1 MNSSEKKAKLADRTA
16 TAVLYGTAGLFLL
29 LLAALTVYILYKGVR
44 AFNPSM
50 LSFGRDGIAT
60 EFWNTIYLVL
70 LSLIVSVPIGI
81 AAGIYMAEYARAG
94 RFTNFLRMCIETLSS
109 LPSIVVG
116 LFGYLVFIVM
126 TGSQWNLMAGALAV
140 SILNLPLIT
149 TTTEDALR
157 SVPTSY
163 REGGLGIGAT
173 HWQTIMTVLLPTAM
187 PRIITGIILAAGRS
201 FGEAAALLYTSGMN
215 SDINIGN
222 WNITSKSCIL
232 NPFRPADTLAVHIW
246 ALKTEG
252 VQANASQI
260 ADFSAALLIVMVFLF
275 SFSARIISRALE
287 RRMTGGG
294 KQKRRRAGSTK
305 SLNR

>member
-1 MNSSEKKAKLADRTA
+1 MTEKHTTLTHKRAKIADRTA
-16 TAVLYGTAGLFLL
+16 TAILYGTACFFLL
-29 LLAALTVYILYKGVR
+29 LLAALTIYIIAKGI
-44 AFNPSM
+44 AAYNPSM
-50 LSFGRDGIAT
+50 LSWGRGGIAM
-60 EFWNTIYLVL
+60 EFWNTIYLVI
-70 LSLIVSVPIGI
+70 LSLIVSVPVGV
-81 AAGIYMAEYARAG
+81 AAGIYMAEYAREG
-94 RFTNFLRMCIETLSS
+94 RLSRFLRMCIETLSS

-126 TGSQWNLMAGALAV
+126 TGSKWNLLAGALAV

-157 SVPTSY
+157 SVPGTY

-173 HWQTIMTVLLPTAM
+173 NWQTIVTVILPTAF

-215 SDINIGN
+215 SDINIKN
-222 WNITSKSCIL
+222 WNITSPNCIL
-232 NPFRPADTLAVHIW
+232 NPLRPADTLAVHIW

-252 VQANASQI
+252 TQVDADKI

-275 SFSARIISRALE
+275 SLGARIISRMLE
-287 RRMTGGG
+287 KRMTGGNKGG
-294 KQKRRRAGSTK
+294 K
-305 SLNR
+305 

>member
-1 MNSSEKKAKLADRTA
+1 MADKAATIILYA
-16 TAVLYGTAGLFLL
+16 TACFFLL
-29 LLAALTVYILYKGVR
+29 LLASLTVYILAKGVV
-44 AFNPSM
+44 AYSPSM
-50 LSFGRDGIAT
+50 LSWGRDGIAV
-60 EFWNTIYLVL
+60 EFWNTIYLVI

-81 AAGIYMAEYARAG
+81 AAGIYMAEYAREG
-94 RFTNFLRMCIETLSS
+94 RFTLFLRMCIETLSS

-126 TGSQWNLMAGALAV
+126 TGSKWNLLAGALAV

-157 SVPTSY
+157 SVPKSY
-163 REGGLGIGAT
+163 REGGYGIGAT
-173 HWQTIMTVLLPTAM
+173 HWQMIVTVILPSAL

-215 SDINIGN
+215 SDININN
-222 WNITSKSCIL
+222 WNIMSKSCIL

-252 VQANASQI
+252 TQVGADKI

-275 SFSARIISRALE
+275 SFVARIISRALE
-287 RRMTGGG
+287 KRITGSSN
-294 KQKRRRAGSTK
+294 KKRK
-305 SLNR
+305 